1 MKSIGD
7 RQGDQSSLL
16 QFEIEGDQFSLL
28 QSIEGD
34 QFSLLQSIE
43 GDQFNLVA
51 FPVNESVLYLLPPA
65 APAVDLQ
72 VGLHP
77 AVLTLRLKPIHGH
90 VQGWNIPRTSLVLS

>member
-16 QFEIEGDQFSLL
+16 QLIEGDQFEIEGDQFSLL

-43 GDQFNLVA
+43 GDQFSLLQSIEGDQFDLVT

-65 APAVDLQ
+65 ATC
-72 VGLHP
+72 H
-77 AVLTLRLKPIHGH
+77 
-90 VQGWNIPRTSLVLS
+90 